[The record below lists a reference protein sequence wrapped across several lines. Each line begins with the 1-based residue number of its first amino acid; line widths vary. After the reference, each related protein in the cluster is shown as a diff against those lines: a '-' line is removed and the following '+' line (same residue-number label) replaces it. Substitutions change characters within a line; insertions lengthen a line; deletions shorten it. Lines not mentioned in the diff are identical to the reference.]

1 MDPLKNQSCL
11 LEWYKQTELLD
22 FGVLLPNSTGGI
34 IKWKKKIVQFI
45 AATHALKMQ
54 IFDAG
59 ISLGGI
65 FHKEQA
71 EPIIAK
77 ITRL

>member
-34 IKWKKKIVQFI
+34 IK
-45 AATHALKMQ
+45 
-54 IFDAG
+54 
-59 ISLGGI
+59 
-65 FHKEQA
+65 
-71 EPIIAK
+71 
-77 ITRL
+77 